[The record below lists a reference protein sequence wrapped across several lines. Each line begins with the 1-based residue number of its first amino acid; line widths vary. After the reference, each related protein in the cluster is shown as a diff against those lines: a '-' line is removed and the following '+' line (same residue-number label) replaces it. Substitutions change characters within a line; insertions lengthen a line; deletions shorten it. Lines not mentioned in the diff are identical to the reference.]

1 MIHVCTRQ
9 GAAGLLK
16 SITQGRKRINVI
28 TNIDVAISTITSS
41 TKVSIILQTL
51 TKDLRFVVIVVVII
65 IFLSLLNHC
74 ESCDGKGL
82 EPPPI
87 QNATVDFDSLWFIH
101 IP

>member
-1 MIHVCTRQ
+1 MICTRQ

-28 TNIDVAISTITSS
+28 TNIDV
-41 TKVSIILQTL
+41 VILQTL
-51 TKDLRFVVIVVVII
+51 AKKLCFVVIVVVII

-87 QNATVDFDSLWFIH
+87 QNATIDFDSLWFIRV
-101 IP
+101 P